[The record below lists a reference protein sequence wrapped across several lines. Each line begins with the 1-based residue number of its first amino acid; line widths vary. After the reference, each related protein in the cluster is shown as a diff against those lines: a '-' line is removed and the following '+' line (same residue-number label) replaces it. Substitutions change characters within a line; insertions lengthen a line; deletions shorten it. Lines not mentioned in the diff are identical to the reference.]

1 MVSKKSAAESVRS
14 WGSFGL
20 SFGSH
25 NWSHRMERS
34 DIYIYNYINTVYDRC
49 IYATL
54 IQCKDN
60 MPSSVGMYQDQ
71 LSTRCAVQD
80 LQIVVSLHFLGQFLH
95 YIKLVPQAG
104 DLFFQHPSTIT
115 GA

>member
-1 MVSKKSAAESVRS
+1 MQQNPSDPGGPSASALGVITGHIG
-14 WGSFGL
+14 WKDL
-20 SFGSH
+20 
-25 NWSHRMERS
+25 
-34 DIYIYNYINTVYDRC
+34 IYIYNYINTVYDRC